1 MRRTFAAGPSSRRL
15 SAPAV
20 WPVLVILVVIV
31 CGQTAFAAAQFS
43 GRPKVLDGDTLDF
56 AGRVVRLA
64 GIAAPELDQTCRAA
78 GRAWACGREARWAT
92 LNRVSP
98 HWVTCVPRGRDV
110 TGTERAVCYLAG
122 IGQEDLGA
130 WLLRQ
135 GWAVVEPGADPAY
148 EAAQAVAQSAG
159 SGLWRGSFVAPWA
172 WRLGQRLPD
181 DGASKGCSACD
192 AHHQRLKQ
200 KPLGPD

>member
-1 MRRTFAAGPSSRRL
+1 MRRTIAAGPSTRRT
-15 SAPAV
+15 SAAAV
-20 WPVLVILVVIV
+20 WPALAILVAIV
-31 CGQTAFAAAQFS
+31 CGQTAFAAGEFS

-64 GIAAPELDQTCRAA
+64 GIDAPELDQTCRAA
-78 GRAWACGREARWAT
+78 GRAWACGREARWAA

-98 HWVTCVPRGRDV
+98 HWVTCVAQGRDV
-110 TGTERAVCYLAG
+110 AGTERAVCYLAG

-135 GWAVVEPGADPAY
+135 GWALAEPGADPAY
-148 EAAQAVAQSAG
+148 HAAQASAQSAG
-159 SGLWRGSFVAPWA
+159 RGLWRGRFVAPWA

-181 DGASKGCSACD
+181 DRASEGCSACD
-192 AHHQRLKQ
+192 AHHQRLKR
-200 KPLGPD
+200 KALGPD